1 MGVIIRRSQNGGS
14 YRCDLARAALH
25 RQHAYP
31 LLPKCSDRLLHVL
44 FFCQLLVRH
53 ALEYIPTTTMSE
65 MRFNP
70 ITLDWVV
77 MAAERALR
85 PDDFHHPQ
93 VDEHPLR
100 PQHRDGCP
108 FCTGNEARTP
118 EEIVR
123 VPAADGSWLVRVI
136 PNKFS
141 VFDATTDLRRQK
153 NGTFRSMAA
162 AGVHEVVVEHPR
174 HDLDLAGMEP
184 AHLAL
189 VLRIYRERYQA
200 LKHNPAVESIV
211 IFKNQG
217 QRAGSSLEHSHSQI
231 TAAPVLSS
239 QVGMRLQEARRF
251 HELEGGCLYCT
262 VLREELVAQER
273 VIETGTAFVAF
284 MPFAALSP
292 YHTWIFPCKHQS
304 AFDEISDADIDEL
317 AGMLSRLLRRL
328 KAAAGAPDYNIT
340 IRSAPVGEV
349 FSGCFH
355 WYLSVVSRISQL
367 AGFELGSGTYINSMR
382 PELCAERLRGVVL

>member
-1 MGVIIRRSQNGGS
+1 
-14 YRCDLARAALH
+14 
-25 RQHAYP
+25 
-31 LLPKCSDRLLHVL
+31 
-44 FFCQLLVRH
+44 
-53 ALEYIPTTTMSE
+53 MSE

-77 MAAERALR
+77 MAPERAFR
-85 PDDFHHPQ
+85 PDDFHGEGAQHPA
-93 VDEHPLR
+93 R
-100 PQHRDGCP
+100 PAHRDDCP
-108 FCTGNEARTP
+108 FCTGNESMTPGEIARISAP
-118 EEIVR
+118 
-123 VPAADGSWLVRVI
+123 DGSWLVRVT

-141 VFDATTDLRRQK
+141 VFDPGCDLQRKK

-174 HDLDLAGMEP
+174 HDLDLCAMDP

-189 VLRIYRERYQA
+189 VLRMYRERYRA
-200 LKHNPAVESIV
+200 LRHHPLVESIV

-217 QRAGSSLEHSHSQI
+217 RRAGSSLEHSHSQI

-239 QVGMRLQEARRF
+239 QVIMRLQEARRF

-262 VLREELVAQER
+262 VLHEELLAEER
-273 VIETGTAFVAF
+273 IVEEGQAFVAF
-284 MPFAALSP
+284 MPYAALSP
-292 YHTWIFPCKHQS
+292 YHSWIFPRRHQS
-304 AFDEISDADIDEL
+304 AYDEISDEDIDEL
-317 AGMLSRLLRRL
+317 AGVLSRLLRRL

-349 FSGCFH
+349 SSGCFH

-382 PELCAERLRGVVL
+382 PERCAELLRSVVF

>member
-1 MGVIIRRSQNGGS
+1 
-14 YRCDLARAALH
+14 
-25 RQHAYP
+25 
-31 LLPKCSDRLLHVL
+31 
-44 FFCQLLVRH
+44 
-53 ALEYIPTTTMSE
+53 MSE

-77 MAAERALR
+77 MAPDRALR
-85 PDDFHHPQ
+85 PDDFHPQ
-93 VDEHPLR
+93 AALNLTR
-100 PQHRDGCP
+100 PAHRDDCP
-108 FCTGNEARTP
+108 FCAGNEAQTP
-118 EEIVR
+118 AEIAR
-123 VPAADGSWLVRVI
+123 VSAPDGSWLVRVM

-141 VFDATTDLRRQK
+141 VFDATTDLWREK

-174 HDLDLAGMEP
+174 HDLDLGDMDP

-189 VLRIYRERYQA
+189 VLRVYRERYQI
-200 LKHNPAVESIV
+200 LRGNPAVESIV

-231 TAAPVLSS
+231 MAAPVLSS

-262 VLREELVAQER
+262 VLREELVAEER
-273 VIETGTAFVAF
+273 IIEAGMSFVAF
-284 MPFAALSP
+284 MPYAALSP
-292 YHTWIFPCKHQS
+292 YHTWIFPSKHQT
-304 AFDEISDADIDEL
+304 AFDEISDAEIEEL

-328 KAAAGAPDYNIT
+328 KAGANAPDYNIT

-349 FSGCFH
+349 SSGCFH

-382 PELCAERLRGVVL
+382 PERCAERLRGIVL